1 MIVWKCLTQ
10 DKHDNLPLMVTT
22 CPVPITSYDLFST
35 WLAKLIVCLALMA
48 GFGVTRWHYFS
59 TYLSS
64 VMENQKSHGEL
75 ALVQHLAGV
84 RVEKLEFH
92 ENLH

>member
-1 MIVWKCLTQ
+1 
-10 DKHDNLPLMVTT
+10 
-22 CPVPITSYDLFST
+22 
-35 WLAKLIVCLALMA
+35 MA

-64 VMENQKSHGEL
+64 VMENRKSHGEL

-84 RVEKLEFH
+84 RVGVRVEKLEFH